1 MLDTPHTWSQ
11 QAWPAL
17 VLFGDGSRS
26 RLWDPQIGQLASDLE
41 ERLEDVHVTF
51 ASLDGDSPT
60 LEDAVAAAWVMG
72 APAVVVAVPEEL
84 AKHGVELSREPGR
97 QPIPTFTV
105 STRWS
110 AEAIA
115 EAYCRMVLTSARRD

>member
-1 MLDTPHTWSQ
+1 MLDSPHTWSQ

-17 VLFGDGSRS
+17 VLLGDVSGSG
-26 RLWDPQIGQLASDLE
+26 LWNPQVGQLASDLE

-51 ASLDGDSPT
+51 AGLDGNSPT

-84 AKHGVELSREPGR
+84 AKQGVELSREPGR
-97 QPIPTFTV
+97 RPIPTFTV

-110 AEAIA
+110 ADAIA
-115 EAYCRMVLTSARRD
+115 EAYRRMALTSARRG